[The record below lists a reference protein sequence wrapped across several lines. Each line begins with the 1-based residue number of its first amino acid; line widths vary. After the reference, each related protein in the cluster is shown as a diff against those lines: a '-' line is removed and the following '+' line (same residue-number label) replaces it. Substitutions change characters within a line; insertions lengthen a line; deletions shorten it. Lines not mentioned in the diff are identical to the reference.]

1 LIQVHNDDISSVLIL
16 NKKAMSQEN
25 QLFKTELEKF
35 RPHQQRLLQA
45 QHKQHSLMK
54 ELTRTYSDLLSDKRV
69 RQEQNKYEAFSR
81 QRSTVMSKYKKVHQA
96 LLDLQAGLERAK
108 NFYSEM
114 KDTVDSL
121 YKNVEGFV
129 GNRKAEGSQLL
140 NQIESGKASSGA
152 GGADREQQRL
162 KEMMDRMSMNP
173 TSSPHQQQQP
183 QPPPRPLQLQQ
194 QHSYNNY
201 NPAASPPVTPGY
213 GMQPTP
219 SPYMHQ
225 QNYAQQP
232 QNQQPQQSNYQ
243 QHQQPQQ
250 PQGYSYNPNSYGMPT
265 SPPAAAPQNQYFSP
279 PPNQNQG
286 QNLYGQIGQQQQ
298 NMLPHGYVPPPPPP
312 GPPPHQ
318 QHQQQGYGQQPQQGY
333 GQQQYGQQQQG
344 QADPWAGL
352 GAWK

>member
-1 LIQVHNDDISSVLIL
+1 
-16 NKKAMSQEN
+16 
-25 QLFKTELEKF
+25 
-35 RPHQQRLLQA
+35 
-45 QHKQHSLMK
+45 MK

-81 QRSTVMSKYKKVHQA
+81 QRGTVMSKYKKVHQA
-96 LLDLQAGLERAK
+96 LMDLQAGLERAK

-140 NQIESGKASSGA
+140 NQIESSKASSGA

-173 TSSPHQQQQP
+173 SSSPHQQQQP
-183 QPPPRPLQLQQ
+183 QPPARPHQLQQ

-225 QNYAQQP
+225 Q
-232 QNQQPQQSNYQ
+232 S
-243 QHQQPQQ
+243 
-250 PQGYSYNPNSYGMPT
+250 
-265 SPPAAAPQNQYFSP
+265 
-279 PPNQNQG
+279 
-286 QNLYGQIGQQQQ
+286 
-298 NMLPHGYVPPPPPP
+298 
-312 GPPPHQ
+312 
-318 QHQQQGYGQQPQQGY
+318 YGQQPQH
-333 GQQQYGQQQQG
+333 QQSQQPAYQHHQQQQ
-344 QADPWAGL
+344 P
-352 GAWK
+352 